1 VQTTVEPDRGS
12 ATALPRSD
20 TPRRRLSSALFRHAR
35 VRLGALLA
43 LPLTWLVVIYF
54 AALFSLLGTA
64 FFSVDEFTNEVVRTF
79 TTQNFRDVL
88 TDPVYIG
95 ATLRTVGIAATVTVI
110 CAVLAVPMAFFMAKV
125 VPPRWRRILVALVI
139 TPLWASYLV
148 KVYSWQAM
156 VQPDTG
162 VLAWLLKPFGL
173 DGPGYGGVAV
183 ILTLSYLWLPYMIL
197 PVYAGLER
205 LPDSL
210 LEASGDL
217 GGRPWRTFRSV
228 VLPLVYPSI
237 VAGSIFTFSLSLG
250 DYITVQIVGGKL
262 QMLGNIVY
270 QNYAANLPFAAA
282 VAVIPVVIMV
292 IYLAAV
298 RRTGALDNL

>member
-1 VQTTVEPDRGS
+1 VSTTVAPDRGS
-12 ATALPRSD
+12 ATAPPRSG
-20 TPRRRLSSALFRHAR
+20 TPKRRLSSALFRHAR
-35 VRLGALLA
+35 VRLVALLA

-54 AALFSLLGTA
+54 AALASLLSTS
-64 FFSVDEFTNEVVRTF
+64 FFSVDEFTNEVVRTV
-79 TTQNFRDVL
+79 TLQNYRDVL

-95 ATLRTVGIAATVTVI
+95 ATLRTVGIAASVTVI

-125 VPPRWRRILVALVI
+125 VTPRWRRVLVALVI

-162 VLAWLLKPFGL
+162 VLAWLLKPIGL
-173 DGPGYGGVAV
+173 DGPGYGAVAV

-205 LPDSL
+205 LPDTL

-217 GGRPWRTFRSV
+217 GGRPLRTFRSV

-292 IYLAAV
+292 IYLMLV
-298 RRTGALDNL
+298 RRTGALENL